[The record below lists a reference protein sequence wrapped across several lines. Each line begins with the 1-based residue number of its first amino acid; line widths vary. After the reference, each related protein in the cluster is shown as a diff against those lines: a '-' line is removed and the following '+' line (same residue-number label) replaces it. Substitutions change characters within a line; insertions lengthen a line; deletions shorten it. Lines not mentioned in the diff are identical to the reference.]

1 MLPLLEQFKN
11 KVGKDEILIIRGK
24 YSPLF
29 TTTWILKNGDFP
41 LYMGNSK
48 NESVF
53 GFDLEVYKRYAR
65 DTFRNYLNGKFD
77 IPKYQSEYKKY
88 IDTLDEYY
96 YKYIQTDLTKL
107 EEKELVEVTKTVQ
120 NLFDDIVST
129 SLFIEFLTPEVIK
142 EVLEELS
149 YESANPDEILE
160 NLSKFPF
167 DSFEK
172 RHEYLKIKAIKDREG
187 MIDTKLINELKYL
200 YTDYQ
205 KTKAPEHIE
214 EDLKK
219 LVDKKIISFETNLA
233 EESYT
238 KSLSKNDKTLFDYFK
253 FVTRLRDY
261 RKDDMAKV
269 QALFQVL
276 AEELCD
282 RAEISKDNAFNLVSV
297 EMIKGVGY
305 LKENKEDIDA
315 RKEGSEAYSFSY
327 KNISIHAC
335 EVDINKVET
344 ELNNVDTQV
353 KEIKGNSAS
362 KGFVK
367 GKVRIVFDAT
377 KDVEFEEGDI
387 LVTSM
392 TRPEFVPLM
401 KKAGGIITNEG
412 GITCHAAIVS
422 RELKKPCVIG
432 TKIATQVLK
441 NGMEIE
447 LDANIGIIK
456 II

>member
-11 KVGKDEILIIRGK
+11 KVVKDEVLVIRGK

-29 TTTWILKNGDFP
+29 TTTWILKKGDFP
-41 LYMGNSK
+41 LYMANSK
-48 NESVF
+48 NESIF
-53 GFDLEVYKRYAR
+53 GFDLEIYKRYAR
-65 DTFRNYLNGKFD
+65 DTFKHYLNKKFD
-77 IPKYQSEYKKY
+77 ITEFQSEYKKY
-88 IDTLDEYY
+88 INSLEEYY
-96 YKYIQTDLTKL
+96 SKYIQTDLSKL
-107 EEKELVEVTKTVQ
+107 EEKELVEVVKAVQ

-129 SLFIEFLTPEVIK
+129 SLFIEFLTPEVI
-142 EVLEELS
+142 EEALTELN
-149 YESANPDEILE
+149 YESGDPGEILE

-172 RHEYLKIKAIKDREG
+172 RHEYLKIKALSEANGEVNKE
-187 MIDTKLINELKYL
+187 LINQLKYL

-205 KTKAPEHIE
+205 RTKSEIEIE

-219 LVDKKIISFETNLA
+219 FVDKKIAAFETTLA
-233 EESYT
+233 QESYV
-238 KSLSKNDKTLFDYFK
+238 KTLNENDRLLFKYFE

-269 QALFQVL
+269 QALFQIL
-276 AEELCD
+276 AEEFCN
-282 RAEISKDNAFNLVSV
+282 RAGISTENAFNLIST
-297 EMIKGVGY
+297 ELIKGVDH
-305 LKENKEDIDA
+305 LKVNKADIEA
-315 RKEGSEAYSFSY
+315 RKNGSEAYSLSTDQTF
-327 KNISIHAC
+327 IHAC
-335 EVDINKVET
+335 SPDINKVQV
-344 ELNNVDTQV
+344 ELNRVDSEV

-377 KDVEFEEGDI
+377 KDVEFEDGDI

-412 GITCHAAIVS
+412 GITCHTAIVS
-422 RELKKPCVIG
+422 REIKKPCVIG
-432 TKIATQVLK
+432 TKFATQILK
-441 NGMEIE
+441 DGMEVE
-447 LDANIGIIK
+447 VDANNGIVK
-456 II
+456 IL